1 MVLYLQ
7 LFPMKYLCLIIFLF
21 FIQLNLYDCKLRF
34 VFTIY
39 RHGARSPMSHG
50 TDVLGEKWDTY
61 SQLTKV
67 GIRQQYLL
75 GVKNRKKY
83 NDFLSLQYEPKEVCV
98 FSTNWNRT
106 ILSATANLQGLFS
119 SVPSQM
125 TSEAIKNALPPGDN
139 SVLEK
144 EIFELGTS
152 SLPFGMQIIPVGII
166 PEKDR
171 LKTFYDTCPTSKK
184 ILAKN
189 IDNEEI
195 QDMVSSFNEKY
206 GKILVQLLK
215 IEDEDFFL
223 NFRNIVQLCDVFVS
237 DYTDGR
243 EISLLRDAG
252 IDFNEFNETAFKFF
266 IADNFDYFAG
276 NTEINK
282 AYSSSLLKTILENI
296 QSRVDL
302 DSNNEL
308 VYNSSNPKMIIY
320 SLHDYDITSLIVTIQ
335 DMFSL
340 EQIRFY
346 PSYSSSLTFELH
358 NDDNIFTVKAY
369 FNDNTFFEIGYEQ
382 FNQIISSKAYS
393 KKQYNILC
401 QIDDGSIN
409 YFAFFTFVFGIIAVL
424 EFFFIYRKLRR
435 SKTKRYVGTQNLI

>member
-1 MVLYLQ
+1 MVLSLL
-7 LFPMKYLCLIIFLF
+7 LFPMKFECLFLF
-21 FIQLNLYDCKLRF
+21 VFFLQSPFYDCKLRF
-34 VFTIY
+34 VFTIF

-83 NDFLSLQYEPKEVCV
+83 NDFLSLQYEPKEVCA

-106 ILSATANLQGLFS
+106 ILSATANLHGLFS
-119 SVPSQM
+119 SIPSKM
-125 TSEAIKNALPPGDN
+125 TSESIKNALPPGDTKN
-139 SVLEK
+139 LDK
-144 EIFELGTS
+144 EIFDLGTS

-171 LKTFYDTCPTSKK
+171 LKNFYDTCSTSKK

-189 IDNEEI
+189 IDNEDI
-195 QDMVSSFNEKY
+195 QDMVNSFNEKY
-206 GKILVQLLK
+206 GKTLVQLLK

-252 IDFNEFNETAFKFF
+252 IDFKEFNETAFKFF

-276 NTEINK
+276 NKEINK
-282 AYSSSLLKTILENI
+282 AYSSSLLRTILENI

-302 DSNNEL
+302 DSKNEL

-320 SLHDYDITSLIVTIQ
+320 SLHDYDITSLIATIQ
-335 DMFSL
+335 DLFSL

-346 PSYSSSLTFELH
+346 PSYASSLTFELH
-358 NDDNIFTVKAY
+358 NEDNVFTIKAY
-369 FNDNTFFEIGYEQ
+369 FNDNTFFEIGFDE
-382 FNQIISSKAYS
+382 FNTIINSKAYTQ
-393 KKQYNILC
+393 KQYNILC
-401 QIDDGSIN
+401 QNDDGSIN
-409 YFAFFTFVFGIIAVL
+409 YFAFFTFVFGIIAFL